1 MHWRKGMGR
10 IRDNVLRLL
19 SEIPPGITVVAAAKS
34 RDAEEILEAI
44 VAGITAVGENYMQ
57 ESRTMI
63 EAIGKKASWH
73 FIGHIQKNKVKYIV
87 PLFDMIETVDSME
100 LASMID
106 QHAAKHGK
114 VMPVLVE
121 VNIAHEA
128 QKHGAM
134 PEDVSDLIRQVS
146 SLKNIHVSGLMTM
159 GPFVDDPEELR
170 PYFRQAKVLFEE
182 IKALDIT
189 NVTMDYLSMGMSDSF
204 PIAIQEGATMV
215 RIGTRIFGERPH

>member
-1 MHWRKGMGR
+1 MGL

-34 RDAEEILEAI
+34 RDAAEVLEAI
-44 VAGITAVGENYMQ
+44 EAGITAVGENYMQ

-63 EAIGKKASWH
+63 EAIGEKASWH

-87 PLFDMIETVDSME
+87 PLFDMIETVDSLE

-106 QHAAKHGK
+106 QHAARYGK

-128 QKHGAM
+128 QKHGSM
-134 PEDVSDLIRQVS
+134 PEDVPDLVRQLS
-146 SLKNIHVSGLMTM
+146 SLKNIHIRGLMTM
-159 GPFVDDPEELR
+159 GPFVEDPEELR
-170 PYFRQAKVLFEE
+170 PFFRQAKVLFEE
-182 IKALDIT
+182 IKALNIV
-189 NVTMDYLSMGMSDSF
+189 NVRMDYLSMGMSDSF
-204 PIAIQEGATMV
+204 PIAIQEGATMI
-215 RIGTRIFGERPH
+215 RIGTRIFGERPT